1 MMITQGG
8 GVGYVLYCA
17 HKRCFVDRKR
27 QRRERAIERE
37 RERMRESKKHNRNH
51 RNLKKRWSLK
61 RTQAIACV
69 SMSSRK
75 RNGEEKK
82 RKGKKVF

>member
-1 MMITQGG
+1 MCCIVHIRDALSTE
-8 GVGYVLYCA
+8 
-17 HKRCFVDRKR
+17 KDRG
-27 QRRERAIERE
+27 ERAIERE
-37 RERMRESKKHNRNH
+37 SNREREIMRESKKHNRNH

>member
-1 MMITQGG
+1 M
-8 GVGYVLYCA
+8 LC
-17 HKRCFVDRKR
+17 R
-27 QRRERAIERE
+27 QKKAEERESNRE
-37 RERMRESKKHNRNH
+37 RERMRESKKYNRNH